1 MVSVI
6 PMYITF
12 EMIFTGF
19 CIDNLNRFVEIIL
32 KKGERGSS
40 NEYWMISMGPDL
52 ELPSKLQI

>member
-1 MVSVI
+1 
-6 PMYITF
+6 MYITF